1 METVTLPQVLPDVSS
16 ENLKVD
22 LALPLAW
29 VGMSQI
35 ELPLKVQIKDQ
46 DFTVAAKAQA
56 GVSLDEAQAKG
67 IHMSRLFS
75 ATHEK
80 LALQSLTVSSLKAL
94 LETFLQ
100 SHEGLSSHA
109 SFDVRFEAPVQRTA
123 LKSGQKSFRTYPFK
137 VSARQTGLN
146 AQPRVYIETM
156 VTYSSTCPMSAA
168 LSRKLIQEKFSESF
182 TEEKVDRKQVIEHL
196 GSTQGIV
203 ATPHAQRSF
212 ATLVVEVSEDHLPLA
227 ELVDLIEEALQTPV
241 QTLVKRVDEQEFALR
256 NGQNLMFCED
266 AARRIAAAVRA
277 ARFADF
283 SLEVRHAE
291 SLHPHDAVARTT
303 AGKNL
308 QILGI

>member
-1 METVTLPQVLPDVSS
+1 METITRPQVLPDVSS

-22 LALPLAW
+22 LALPLSW
-29 VGMSQI
+29 VGMSEM

-56 GVSLDEAQAKG
+56 GVSLDQAQAKG

-80 LALQSLTVSSLKAL
+80 LALQPLTVASLKSL
-94 LETFLQ
+94 LKTFLQ
-100 SHEGLSSHA
+100 SHEGLSSRA
-109 SFDVRFEAPVQRTA
+109 SFDVRFEAPVERTA

-137 VSARQTGLN
+137 VSVRQAGLDSP
-146 AQPRVYIETM
+146 PRIFIETV

-168 LSRKLIQEKFSESF
+168 LSRQLIQEKFAASF
-182 TEEKVDRKQVIEHL
+182 ADELVAREQVIAHL
-196 GSTQGIV
+196 GSTQGVV

-212 ATLVVEVSEDHLPLA
+212 ATVVVEVGGEHLFLA

-266 AARRIAAAVRA
+266 AARRIAAALRA
-277 ARFADF
+277 ARFADY

-291 SLHPHDAVARTT
+291 SLHPHDAVARVT

-308 QILGI
+308 QVLGV